1 MRKYAKFWRYVR
13 RLRAD
18 FPLAHPVSIRTYKTV
33 KDENGHRLFGD
44 CELVNGKFLIRIERG
59 EDESVMIDTLWHE
72 ISHALVGVEHGH
84 KRCFWDQ
91 YSKIYRHFLEDHQ
104 IS

>member
-13 RLRAD
+13 RLKKD
-18 FPLAHPVSIRTYKTV
+18 FPLNHSVSIRTFKTI

-44 CELVNGKFLIRIERG
+44 CELVNGKFLIRIARSS
-59 EDESVMIDTLWHE
+59 DESVMIDTFWHE

-91 YSKIYRHFLEDHQ
+91 YSKIYRHYLEDHP